1 MTYMKYPPS
10 TECNDINKF
19 FESVEDFKEHAEEDK
34 EATMLY
40 KGRGYYQCYCKKHSS
55 VEILLDMNSEDIC

>member
-1 MTYMKYPPS
+1 MTLFLFALLAGFTKAKDKSPMTYMKYPPS

-34 EATMLY
+34 EATMLF
-40 KGRGYYQCYCKKHSS
+40 KGRGYY
-55 VEILLDMNSEDIC
+55 